1 MEIDRDTFL
10 VTVYTLIDDLLQQ
23 EFLPHKP
30 VRPGPAPQM
39 SDSEVLTVLLCGQ
52 WLGNSERRFLR
63 YVRQHWRSYFPH
75 VLSQSAFNRR
85 ARDLAG
91 VLVHL
96 VPRLGQLL
104 SASANPY
111 QLLDGAPLP
120 LARQCRGRR
129 HRLFANEASVGRGGS
144 DRDFY
149 YGCQLL
155 LAVDAMGIITGFVVA
170 PAATEERCARR
181 APAESLLCWRSE
193 RWREPWQVADLPAP
207 QQRRGVVGPTG
218 PIWPRDGV
226 GEPDAEV
233 ACYLADRGLAGV
245 VWQTHWYHDY
255 AAAVIT
261 ARQYDRLHDRL
272 PLREQRSRRQMIES
286 VNSGLAEAL
295 HLAFPRARTRWGLLT
310 RVAAKLVSFNLAIW
324 INRLLG
330 RPDLAVAT
338 LFPG

>member
-1 MEIDRDTFL
+1 MDIDRDTFL

-23 EFLPHKP
+23 EILPHKP
-30 VRPGPAPQM
+30 ARPGPTSQM

-52 WLGNSERRFLR
+52 WLGNSERKLLR
-63 YVRQHWRSYFPH
+63 YARAHWQAYFPRL
-75 VLSQSAFNRR
+75 LSQSAFNRR

-91 VLVHL
+91 ALVHL
-96 VPRLGQLL
+96 VPLMAHALTAP
-104 SASANPY
+104 ASPY
-111 QLLDGAPLP
+111 QLLDGVPLP
-120 LARQCRGRR
+120 LARPCRGHR

-144 DRDFY
+144 DRTWY

-155 LAVDAMGIITGFVVA
+155 LAVDAAGVITGFILA
-170 PAATEERCARR
+170 PAATEERWVVER
-181 APAESLLCWRSE
+181 LLCWRRD
-193 RWREPWQVADLPAP
+193 RWREPWQVSDLPP
-207 QQRRGVVGPTG
+207 RQQRRGVVGPTG

-226 GEPDAEV
+226 GDEETDY
-233 ACYLADRGLAGV
+233 YLGDRGLAGR
-245 VWQTHWYHDY
+245 VWQTHWQHDY
-255 AAAVIT
+255 GAAVVT
-261 ARQYDRLHDRL
+261 PRQYNAKRDQL
-272 PLREQRSRRQMIES
+272 PLREQRRRRQRIET
-286 VNSGLAEAL
+286 VNAGLGDAL